1 MSAIFT
7 LRKKGLAK
15 KQHIALIHANAI
27 NNNKKHNKY
36 IKKYLHIYMFAS
48 PRQKVLICLRHKNSW
63 SGLNMSVI
71 MHWLV
76 IQLRKVNNCCT

>member
-15 KQHIALIHANAI
+15 KQHIALIHANTI

-36 IKKYLHIYMFAS
+36 IKEYLPVCITETKSFKRNKKSKH
-48 PRQKVLICLRHKNSW
+48 RHKNSW
-63 SGLNMSVI
+63 SGLNMLVI
-71 MHWLV
+71 M
-76 IQLRKVNNCCT
+76 